1 MLATYVPVMHNLVTF
16 RLGMQAVL
24 VARNEIAF
32 VAGGMSR
39 RVL

>member
-16 RLGMQAVL
+16 RLGMQVAL
-24 VARNEIAF
+24 VARNKIAF
-32 VAGGMSR
+32 VAGGISR